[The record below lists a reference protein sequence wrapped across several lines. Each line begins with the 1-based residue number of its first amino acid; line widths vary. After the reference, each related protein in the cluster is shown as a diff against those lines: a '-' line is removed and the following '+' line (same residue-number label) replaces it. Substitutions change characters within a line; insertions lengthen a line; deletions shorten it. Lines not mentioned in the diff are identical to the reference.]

1 MKQRLAR
8 WALAALLCATSPVCL
23 ADALP
28 ARLYQPAIAAVSPL
42 TLSPE
47 QEAALAAHPVLR
59 LGVQSDFAPIEFVDA
74 QGQHGGVIS
83 GYMRVLEKQ
92 LGIRFELVRKNSWA
106 EVLAAFDR
114 GEIDVLSALKKN
126 TLREQTMRFT
136 APYIAFAD
144 GIFVRS
150 DEGYV
155 EQLKDFPSGR
165 RLAVVQG
172 HNSNLDAAAA
182 NPQLVVV
189 PVHSMEEALFAVSTG
204 RADIAVSSLAVAY
217 QLKQNKGLNNLRV
230 AASSSGAENGI
241 GMAVQPELAALVPI
255 FDQALAAIPQA
266 AHSVLRTQWS
276 GMPVDRAI
284 ARSTVVFWAAI
295 GALVLLIMAAWV
307 VLLLSQQRRRQQL
320 LARAEQAEAQ
330 SHAMIEA
337 MPATFWMLRQLA
349 DGQIQ
354 MTLFGSLH
362 LGSAWLRDAESEQ
375 RQSFDEATRFMPSAD
390 RARFR
395 ALLEEH
401 SRTLT
406 SFRFEHRTLT
416 GSAEQPGWVHVQA
429 VPRRD
434 KSGVL
439 WHGCSIDITERKA
452 LEAALLQSRN
462 QLQELTACVPGSLW
476 QFRRE
481 PDGLEHYSYMSEGVV
496 GITGRTAAE
505 TNQMLLDKSYL
516 SVHPD
521 DLPTVQALMQ
531 RLGDHPG
538 VEEARYRLRT
548 TSGSYKWVQVT
559 ARAMPVEAD
568 GTLVWNGITL
578 DATRIHDTET
588 ALRLERQRM
597 QDLAD
602 SLSGALWRVRKN
614 SAGAYYFD
622 YISEGVVHIT
632 GRQASQLVKGG
643 YSPLDPVVEADRSR
657 LAEALQ
663 ISGDQGTPLEIE
675 YSIYSASGGIE
686 RLFAR
691 AAVRYEDGLP
701 VWTGVLLNVTE
712 RYRLQ
717 QQLADARSRIEDIAA
732 NFPGAIFQ
740 ILRHSDSR
748 SEFTYISDGI
758 TSLTGRLP
766 RTKEHRTLFS
776 DYNNIHPDDRA
787 EVHAASEAVIAS
799 CRSTQ
804 FDYRLLDAQGCP
816 RWVHCAMTARR
827 QDDGSTIINGLLLD
841 AEESKRLEGDLR
853 AASAQAEAA
862 SRVKSRFLANM
873 SHEIRTP
880 MNAVIGLAHIALSS
894 ETNPVQAE
902 RIGKIHKA
910 GKALLKL
917 LNDILEYSRL
927 EAGKFV
933 PVLAPF
939 DLQELNEGLRLFCSL
954 GAETKGLTLVIDCD
968 ASTPLQW
975 LGDATRI
982 QQVLLNLL
990 TNAIKFTDE
999 GEVRLS
1005 VQPLS
1010 GAHSGLRFVVSDTGI
1025 GMTAAEVQRVFE
1037 AFEQASGE
1045 TEHRHGGSGLG
1056 LSISRELVHALGG
1069 SLRVESMPG
1078 QGTIFTVEL
1087 PLQATAVVSSQPL
1100 GDLRPRL
1107 ARLASQLEE
1116 RDTAGARLSL
1126 AELRALLAPQARDSD
1141 LYALERQLA
1150 SFDIE
1155 AAQIELARLRAR
1167 WGLASA

>member
-1 MKQRLAR
+1 MKQRLAH
-8 WALAALLCATSPVCL
+8 WGLAALLCATSLVCG
-23 ADALP
+23 ADERPAPQPAVPAVSALP
-28 ARLYQPAIAAVSPL
+28 
-42 TLSPE
+42 LSPE
-47 QEAALAAHPVLR
+47 QQAVLAAHPVLR
-59 LGVQSDFAPIEFVDA
+59 LGVQSDFAPIEFIDA
-74 QGQHGGVIS
+74 QGQHAGVIS

-92 LGIRFELVRKNSWA
+92 LGIRFEVVQKNSWA

-126 TLREQTMRFT
+126 AAREQTMRFT

-155 EQLKDFPSGR
+155 EQLKDFPGGR

-172 HNSNLDAAAA
+172 YNSNLHAAAA
-182 NPQLVVV
+182 NPQLVAV
-189 PVHSMEEALFAVSTG
+189 PVRSTEEALFAVSTG

-217 QLKQNKGLNNLRV
+217 QLTQSKGLNNLRV
-230 AASSSGAENGI
+230 AASFSGIDNGM
-241 GMAVQPELAALVPI
+241 GMAVQPGLAALLPI
-255 FDQALAAIPQA
+255 FDQALAAIPQS
-266 AHSVLRTQWS
+266 AHSLLRTQWT
-276 GMPVDRAI
+276 GLPMDQGI

-295 GALVLLIMAAWV
+295 GVLVLLMMAAWL
-307 VLLLSQQRRRQQL
+307 VLLLSQQRRCKQL

-330 SHAMIEA
+330 SRAMIEA
-337 MPATFWMLRQLA
+337 MPANFWMLRQLA
-349 DGQIQ
+349 SGQIQ
-354 MTLFGSLH
+354 MTLYGSLH
-362 LGSAWLRDAESEQ
+362 LGSAWLRDADSEQ
-375 RQSFDEATRFMPSAD
+375 QQSFDEATRFMPAAD
-390 RARFR
+390 RARFQ

-401 SRTLT
+401 GRTLT
-406 SFRFEHRTLT
+406 SFRFEHRTLAGT
-416 GSAEQPGWVHVQA
+416 AEQPGWVHVQA

-462 QLQELTACVPGSLW
+462 QLQELAAGVPGALW

-481 PDGLEHYSYMSEGVV
+481 PDGLEHYSYMSEGIV

-505 TNQMLLDKSYL
+505 TNQMLLDKSYV

-521 DLPTVQALMQ
+521 DLPILQALMA
-531 RLGDHPG
+531 RLGEHPG
-538 VEEARYRLRT
+538 MDEARYRLRT
-548 TSGSYKWVQVT
+548 TSGSYKWVQVA

-568 GTLVWNGITL
+568 GALVWNGITM

-588 ALRLERQRM
+588 ALRLERQRI

-602 SLSGALWRVRKN
+602 SLSGALWRLRKN
-614 SAGAYYFD
+614 AAGAYYFD

-632 GRQASQLVKGG
+632 GRQASQLVQGD
-643 YSPLDPVVEADRSR
+643 YSPLDPIVEADRDR
-657 LAEALQ
+657 VAEALQ
-663 ISGDQGTPLEIE
+663 TSGDAGTPLEVE

-691 AAVRYEDGLP
+691 AAVRYQDGLP
-701 VWTGVLLNVTE
+701 VWTGVLLNVTD
-712 RYRLQ
+712 RHRLQ

-740 ILRHSDSR
+740 ILRQSDNR

-758 TSLTGRLP
+758 TSLTGRPP
-766 RTKEHRTLFS
+766 RTKEDRTLFS
-776 DYNNIHPDDRA
+776 DYNNIHPEDRA
-787 EVHAASEAVIAS
+787 QVHAASQAVIAS
-799 CRSTQ
+799 CGSTQ
-804 FDYRLLDAQGCP
+804 FDYRLLDVHGCP

-827 QDDGSTIINGLLLD
+827 QDDASTVINGLLLD
-841 AEESKRLEGDLR
+841 AEESKRLEGELR
-853 AASAQAEAA
+853 AASEQAEAA

-880 MNAVIGLAHIALSS
+880 MNAVIGLAHIALNS
-894 ETNPVQAE
+894 ETNPAQAE

-939 DLQELNEGLRLFCSL
+939 DVQELNEGLRLFCAL
-954 GAETKGLTLVIDCD
+954 GAETKGLALVIDCD
-968 ASTPLQW
+968 ASTTSQW

-990 TNAIKFTDE
+990 TNAIKFTDH
-999 GEVRLS
+999 GQVTLT
-1005 VQPLS
+1005 VQPL
-1010 GAHSGLRFVVSDTGI
+1010 ADARSGLRFVVRDTGI
-1025 GMTAAEVQRVFE
+1025 GMSAAEVQRVFE
-1037 AFEQASGE
+1037 AFEQARGE

-1069 SLRVESMPG
+1069 TLRVESMPG
-1078 QGTIFTVEL
+1078 QGSTFTVDL
-1087 PLQATAVVSSQPL
+1087 PLQAAAVVSSQPL
-1100 GDLRPRL
+1100 GDMRPRL
-1107 ARLASQLEE
+1107 LRLASQLEE

-1126 AELRALLAPQARDSD
+1126 AELRAVLAPQGRDSD

-1167 WGLASA
+1167 WGLASG